1 MLKVDITKTNKGK
14 EEISNYSFTNGVNY
28 IDNDTLF
35 NLLFNGENK
44 DNNIIKFVLNFDD
57 DFISLPLNEDENKIW
72 INYKINSKN
81 IALKAFFLTTK
92 DELNSFKDNIYNTLI
107 KLKKLPLDKE
117 EDNVNKINQILINL
131 KQLDAKY
138 VSVDLSN
145 AVNKKNIN
153 IIKKTIANFD
163 NISYPVLIFN
173 DFVKQDNGVTSD
185 EDVILI
191 DDKSDEEQIENNN
204 DNYYFIVVGE
214 NENED
219 KENQKPSKKQFVK
232 NLFISIK
239 KNWSSILLIMFS
251 TFLMVLFSSL
261 IVYSFKYNELL
272 DSILILI
279 ISIVFFGISGF
290 IYSSCF
296 DFLINTKHKGHKN
309 RIITIL
315 IIIELSLLLSALIA
329 YLILL
334 LFYATG
340 FLIDKETFNFLDIY
354 PSFIFLVVTMLLP
367 VVAKPINIL
376 FNKISKMFKK
386 K

>member
-57 DFISLPLNEDENKIW
+57 DFISLPFNEDENKIW

-145 AVNKKNIN
+145 VVNKKNIN

-296 DFLINTKHKGHKN
+296 DFLINTKQKGHKN
-309 RIITIL
+309 RIMTIL